1 MKKQIVIDECHNGVE
16 RDENVKI
23 IFDALQEIAKDEDT
37 FSLVIIGKKQ
47 GAGYAVHFGNCKG
60 TNVPEKVI
68 PRHFYKSLIETMD
81 KHEDIKKLFY
91 AFLSESSHVIKAF
104 KEIIAE
110 QGMTIKVNK
119 TQVQ

>member
-23 IFDALQEIAKDEDT
+23 IFDALQEIAKDQDT

-47 GAGYAVHFGNCKG
+47 GDGYAVHFGKYKG
-60 TNVPEKVI
+60 SNVPIKTI
-68 PRHFYKSLIETMD
+68 PRLLYTQLIELMD
-81 KHEDIKKLFY
+81 RDDVMRLLLKE
-91 AFLSESSHVIKAF
+91 FLSESSHVIKAF